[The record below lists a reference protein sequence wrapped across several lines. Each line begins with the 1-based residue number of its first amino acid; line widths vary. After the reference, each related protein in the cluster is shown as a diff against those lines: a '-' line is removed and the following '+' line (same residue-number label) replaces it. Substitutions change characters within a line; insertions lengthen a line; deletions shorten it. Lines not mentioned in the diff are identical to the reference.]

1 MKLTKSFL
9 QELIREEI
17 KKTLLD
23 EGKDGNAYA
32 VCTSSIAKT
41 AGTSKRSEW
50 SDAEKKRFEKC
61 VKEVAKKPG
70 MHKEEIK
77 KEIKKALLEQ
87 LGRCR
92 IPRMPSTF
100 SSSNYMTDDGKR
112 AIPVPIWPEY
122 SKKNTAEAS
131 KGPQS
136 VWWVIDP
143 SKKMNDYMTMGEFVT
158 WLSNNGCHR
167 PKSTQIGRLYGPIS
181 MRPWKLWSDVS
192 DYFDPEPEEE
202 DEDLLYLDRKPEY
215 EELEFK
221 PIDLDDEGTPGTN
234 AEGGC
239 GPRPPLGKGWPQ
251 RPVDDERRKKFRAW
265 LKCTKAAAAKRRKK

>member
-1 MKLTKSFL
+1 MKLTKSSL

-41 AGTSKRSEW
+41 AGTSKRSKW

-112 AIPVPIWPEY
+112 ALPVKLWPEIGTGAIGA
-122 SKKNTAEAS
+122 KRA
-131 KGPQS
+131 PQH

-202 DEDLLYLDRKPEY
+202 DEDLELDRETEY
-215 EELEFK
+215 EEFE
-221 PIDLDDEGTPGTN
+221 PMDVDDEGPPGPPN
-234 AEGGC
+234 VEGGC

-265 LKCTKAAAAKRRKK
+265 LKCTKAAKRRKK

>member
-1 MKLTKSFL
+1 MKLTKSSL
-9 QELIREEI
+9 QKLIREEI

-77 KEIKKALLEQ
+77 KEIKKVLLEQ
-87 LGRCR
+87 GERCM

-100 SSSNYMTDDGKR
+100 SSPDFMTDDKKR
-112 AIPVPIWPEY
+112 EIPVKLWPEIGTGAIGA
-122 SKKNTAEAS
+122 KREPQAVWGIFDAETGMFVKEMA
-131 KGPQS
+131 
-136 VWWVIDP
+136 
-143 SKKMNDYMTMGEFVT
+143 MGAFVT
-158 WLSNNGCHR
+158 WLSKHGCHR
-167 PKSTQIGRLYGPIS
+167 PRNRIIARLYGPLHAP
-181 MRPWKLWSDVS
+181 PWKLWSNVS
-192 DYFDPEPEEE
+192 EYFDPETEE
-202 DEDLLYLDRKPEY
+202 DEDLELDRDDMEY
-215 EELEFK
+215 EEFE
-221 PIDLDDEGTPGTN
+221 PIDTDDEGPPGPPKVK
-234 AEGGC
+234 GGC

-251 RPVDDERRKKFRAW
+251 RPVDDERRKAFRAW
-265 LKCTKAAAAKRRKK
+265 LKCTKAAKRRKK